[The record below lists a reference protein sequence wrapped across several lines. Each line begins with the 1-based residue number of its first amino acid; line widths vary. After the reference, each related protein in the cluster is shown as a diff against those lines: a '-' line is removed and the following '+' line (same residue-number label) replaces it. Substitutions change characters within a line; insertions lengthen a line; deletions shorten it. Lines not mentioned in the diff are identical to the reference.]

1 MSNQYNDMVIDNI
14 IDDVVVMSRS
24 DKVNYLRDYYM
35 KETVDNLNDEELFEK
50 VCDLMWENH
59 PDYQG

>member
-1 MSNQYNDMVIDNI
+1 MSNQYNDIVIDNI
-14 IDDVVVMSRS
+14 LDEVVGMSRS

-35 KETVDNLNDEELFEK
+35 KETVDNWTDDEIFKK

>member
-1 MSNQYNDMVIDNI
+1 MSNQHNDIVIDNI
-14 IDDVVVMSRS
+14 IDEVANMSRS

-50 VCDLMWENH
+50 TRNLMWEQH

>member
-14 IDDVVVMSRS
+14 LDEVVGMSRS

-35 KETVDNLNDEELFEK
+35 KETVDNWTDDEIFKK
-50 VCDLMWENH
+50 VCD
-59 PDYQG
+59 

>member
-1 MSNQYNDMVIDNI
+1 MVIDNI
-14 IDDVVVMSRS
+14 LDEVVGMSRS

-35 KETVDNLNDEELFEK
+35 KETVDNLDDEELFEK

>member
-1 MSNQYNDMVIDNI
+1 MSNQYNDMI
-14 IDDVVVMSRS
+14 IDSILDEVVGMSRS
-24 DKVNYLRDYYM
+24 DKVNYLRDYYV
-35 KETVDNLNDEELFEK
+35 KDIVDNLDAEELFEK

>member
-14 IDDVVVMSRS
+14 LDEVVGMSRS

-35 KETVDNLNDEELFEK
+35 KETVDNLDDEELFEK

>member
-14 IDDVVVMSRS
+14 LDEVVGMSRS

-35 KETVDNLNDEELFEK
+35 KETVDNWTDDEIFKK
-50 VCDLMWENH
+50 VYDLMWEDH

>member
-35 KETVDNLNDEELFEK
+35 KETVDNLDDEELFEK

>member
-1 MSNQYNDMVIDNI
+1 MSNQHNDIVIDNI
-14 IDDVVVMSRS
+14 IDEVANMSRS
-24 DKVNYLRDYYM
+24 DKVNYLKDYYM

-50 VCDLMWENH
+50 TRNLMWEQH